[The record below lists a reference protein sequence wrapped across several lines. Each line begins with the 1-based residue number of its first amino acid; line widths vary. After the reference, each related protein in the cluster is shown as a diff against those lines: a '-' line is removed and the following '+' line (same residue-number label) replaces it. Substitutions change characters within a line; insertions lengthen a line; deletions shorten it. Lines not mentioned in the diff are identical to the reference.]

1 MSLATDPILNTPS
14 LVSIFLMPNTY
25 WKILVVTPIAP
36 LQDTAMHLVE
46 KIGIYLVLIQ
56 LLGLILLFLLQHRL
70 LISPIMEMVQAL
82 KRNDP
87 ASIEIKANQR
97 QDEIGLLAKTFLS
110 RTQQLEVAMASLDAS
125 NLALEQQL
133 QSQQLFQQ
141 ELNCHKEQLRAL
153 LKFSPNLIYIKDL
166 NGKYILVN
174 DKYCEVL
181 GIERRRII
189 GASDFDLFHSQL
201 AQIYQ
206 QNDQRVT
213 HSRDAINFEE
223 VIPSHRGELVY
234 QMAKFDIK
242 DDEDNSIAVGAIGFD
257 IELRKRQERELEK
270 LLQIQV
276 ISIQKQQDKTQLAND
291 ENAEL
296 RQQLALTHDEIAQQQ
311 LNLSRLQ
318 SQKLMQNFLAD
329 IMTQLMQEQDHLLGQ
344 ICQTQAEA
352 SSEYQ
357 THIIELMAHQADR
370 LRHISQLFTAH
381 QSDIRPLHL
390 AQFIRHLLGLLQG
403 QLTRVNV
410 NVSLT
415 CDENLIIDGSSW
427 QYLQFFYRL
436 ISNTLNHAFKEHNQ
450 SRELHIN
457 ITRQANKLHIQVE
470 DNGVGMTELQL
481 NQLRQ
486 EMAQDLCLGTLSCL
500 SLWVKND
507 LNGVFYLES
516 ELNKG
521 TRVVCSWPL

>member
-1 MSLATDPILNTPS
+1 
-14 LVSIFLMPNTY
+14 
-25 WKILVVTPIAP
+25 
-36 LQDTAMHLVE
+36 
-46 KIGIYLVLIQ
+46 
-56 LLGLILLFLLQHRL
+56 
-70 LISPIMEMVQAL
+70 
-82 KRNDP
+82 
-87 ASIEIKANQR
+87 
-97 QDEIGLLAKTFLS
+97 
-110 RTQQLEVAMASLDAS
+110 
-125 NLALEQQL
+125 
-133 QSQQLFQQ
+133 
-141 ELNCHKEQLRAL
+141 
-153 LKFSPNLIYIKDL
+153 
-166 NGKYILVN
+166 
-174 DKYCEVL
+174 
-181 GIERRRII
+181 
-189 GASDFDLFHSQL
+189 
-201 AQIYQ
+201 
-206 QNDQRVT
+206 
-213 HSRDAINFEE
+213 
-223 VIPSHRGELVY
+223 
-234 QMAKFDIK
+234 
-242 DDEDNSIAVGAIGFD
+242 
-257 IELRKRQERELEK
+257 
-270 LLQIQV
+270 
-276 ISIQKQQDKTQLAND
+276 
-291 ENAEL
+291 
-296 RQQLALTHDEIAQQQ
+296 
-311 LNLSRLQ
+311 
-318 SQKLMQNFLAD
+318 MQNFLAD

-381 QSDIRPLHL
+381 KSDIRPLHL

-450 SRELHIN
+450 SRVLHIN
-457 ITRQANKLHIQVE
+457 ITRQANTLHLQLE

-486 EMAQDLCLGTLSCL
+486 EMSQDLCLGTLTCL